1 MLDSPR
7 GAAHRWSLGSALV
20 ASLALACSGCERRK
34 PQTPSSPS
42 AVSALAADPDA
53 GAGEAADAGAPISVP
68 RGCDINLTGRYR
80 LAGRA
85 EARYEV
91 IDDGHHLSARA
102 LGADASE
109 GSGMTLALDRTARGF
124 IGHVLGTARTEGGR
138 ECPVAFSASLVAC
151 HAEDIVLQSADEL
164 NVDEQCRLRE
174 RPQAVS
180 EKVLE
185 REYE

>member
-7 GAAHRWSLGSALV
+7 RAARRWSLGSAV
-20 ASLALACSGCERRK
+20 AASLALACAGCERRT
-34 PQTPSSPS
+34 PQTHSSPS
-42 AVSALAADPDA
+42 AVSALAANPDA
-53 GAGEAADAGAPISVP
+53 GAGKAADAGTPIVVP

-85 EARYEV
+85 EARYE
-91 IDDGHHLSARA
+91 IEDDGHHLTARA
-102 LGADASE
+102 LGAGASE
-109 GSGMTLALDRTARGF
+109 GGGMTLALDRTARGF
-124 IGHVLGTARTEGGR
+124 VGHVLGTARTEGGR

-151 HAEDIVLQSADEL
+151 HAEGIVLQSADEL
-164 NVDEQCRLRE
+164 KVDEQCRLRE
-174 RPQAVS
+174 RPQSVS